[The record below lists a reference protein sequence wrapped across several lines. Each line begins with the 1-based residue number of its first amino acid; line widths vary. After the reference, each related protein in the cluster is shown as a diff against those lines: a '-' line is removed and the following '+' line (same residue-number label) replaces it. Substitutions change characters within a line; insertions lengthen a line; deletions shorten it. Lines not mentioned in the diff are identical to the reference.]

1 MIKLWII
8 WFLAL
13 IISADALS
21 DSENR
26 TLVDIALYKGNFGS
40 SCWGLNVFAKI
51 CNKVNSKCCEE
62 QIIVDNGF
70 QGGETVK
77 SMIRKCSNFEVESY
91 EKKLTVSLSNY
102 QQMGV
107 EMKLA
112 NLTMKTSTGASCGG
126 WYVYA
131 KICNIN
137 SGKCCE
143 EEIVNNGNNG
153 FSGGDT
159 IVKQFQGSCYN
170 LLITYFDSLT
180 IKLSGWEELTVSKI
194 WMIII
199 YLIYRTADMHQ
210 RYIIF
215 FNSYFTKY

>member
-8 WFLAL
+8 WFLPL
-13 IISADALS
+13 LISADALS
-21 DSENR
+21 DSENK
-26 TLVDIALYKGNFGS
+26 TLVDIALVTNSGS
-40 SCWGLNVFAKI
+40 SCGGRNVFAKI

-112 NLTMKTSTGASCGG
+112 NLTLKTSTGTSCGG
-126 WYVYA
+126 RYVYA